1 MTATI
6 RPLRNVVDQ
15 RPVALPIPPSE
26 KALRAAA
33 HAGYAD
39 GERYGYVSGWRY
51 GVICGLC
58 IGVPL
63 GSAALWAAFE
73 LGRLAAGA

>member
-6 RPLRNVVDQ
+6 RPIRSVLEQ
-15 RPVALPIPPSE
+15 RAVPLPIPPSE
-26 KALRAAA
+26 QALRAAA

-39 GERYGYVSGWRY
+39 GERFGYVSGWRY

-58 IGVPL
+58 IGIPL
-63 GSAALWAAFE
+63 GGAALWAAFE
-73 LGRLAAGA
+73 LGRMAGGA